1 MWRCCDTSQVGA
13 NSRNTWSGHLTH
25 LEAGEAG
32 EGVFPNREQGGAGW
46 GQTSLQMGT
55 LPTTSTLSAAITRQT
70 VTACH
75 WAEPATSCHA

>member
-1 MWRCCDTSQVGA
+1 MWRCCDASQVGT
-13 NSRNTWSGHLTH
+13 NSRNSWSGHLTH
-25 LEAGEAG
+25 LEVGEAG
-32 EGVFPNREQGGAGW
+32 EGVFPNREQDGASW

-55 LPTTSTLSAAITRQT
+55 LPTTSHFVNSHYQT